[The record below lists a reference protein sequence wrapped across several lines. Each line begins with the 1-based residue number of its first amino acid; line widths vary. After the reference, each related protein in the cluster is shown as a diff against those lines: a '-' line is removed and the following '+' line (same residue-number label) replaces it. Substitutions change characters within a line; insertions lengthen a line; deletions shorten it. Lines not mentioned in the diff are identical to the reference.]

1 MNKNKGISL
10 IVLIVT
16 IIVIIILAAV
26 VVLTISKNNPIE
38 SAKEA
43 RFKEDVRT
51 FQDELAMSV
60 SKEYAQAGGHR
71 DYKINAS
78 DFEDIKGYIPSFN
91 EKYKDKFVIED
102 DELKYT
108 KKLKDKEIDNVKSLN
123 INKEK
128 ILPNEYQQ
136 VEYIESTGTQYID
149 TDLVSSKNVFE
160 YSAEVSATQLTGTGQ
175 QILFGATNGFNVTIM
190 SKIYRATSKC
200 ITNIRI
206 NIDKFDKINLISNP
220 IDSKLKLTIND
231 ITKTATYTNF
241 VMNEKIGIFGYANGI
256 CKAKCRIKKL
266 KISIDGEDRAD
277 FIPCYSVTNVTNSDN
292 IQCSS
297 GTIGMYDIVEGKFY
311 TNQGTGEFIAGP
323 DVNE

>member
-1 MNKNKGISL
+1 MTNLNLKEKLNNKNGITLVALVISIIILLILATVSISLIINSGIINKAKYGVDKYSEKEELEQIKLAVLSAQMKNKGTLTTENLNSELQANLNDNITMAEKIGSKWYYNGYL
-10 IVLIVT
+10 I
-16 IIVIIILAAV
+16 
-26 VVLTISKNNPIE
+26 
-38 SAKEA
+38 
-43 RFKEDVRT
+43 
-51 FQDELAMSV
+51 DENGNV
-60 SKEYAQAGGHR
+60 
-71 DYKINAS
+71 
-78 DFEDIKGYIPSFN
+78 
-91 EKYKDKFVIED
+91 EKYDK
-102 DELKYT
+102 L
-108 KKLKDKEIDNVKSLN
+108 
-123 INKEK
+123 
-128 ILPNEYQQ
+128 LPNEYQQ

-175 QILFGATNGFNVTIM
+175 QILFGATNGFYVTIM

-323 DVNE
+323 NVNE